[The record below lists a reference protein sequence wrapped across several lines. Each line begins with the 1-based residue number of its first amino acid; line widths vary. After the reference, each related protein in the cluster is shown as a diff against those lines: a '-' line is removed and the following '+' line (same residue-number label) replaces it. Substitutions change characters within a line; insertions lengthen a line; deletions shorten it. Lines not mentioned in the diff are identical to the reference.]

1 MKMMAIDYDCPYTGF
16 KKKCSK
22 IREHCP
28 KWVHLMGTDPNT
40 GQLVDEFDCA
50 DRWVPLLL
58 VESAQKTNQVG
69 AAVES
74 FRNEMC
80 KQNNEFGTL
89 FAQNVNR
96 IETQTL
102 ASKTA
107 LGVVFS
113 SDDESVHLK
122 PK

>member
-1 MKMMAIDYDCPYTGF
+1 
-16 KKKCSK
+16 
-22 IREHCP
+22 
-28 KWVHLMGTDPNT
+28 MGTNPNT

>member
-1 MKMMAIDYDCPYTGF
+1 MAIDYDCPYTGF

-28 KWVHLMGTDPNT
+28 KWVHLMGTNPNT

-58 VESAQKTNQVG
+58 VEGAQKTNQVG

-80 KQNNEFGTL
+80 KQNNGFGFDAL
-89 FAQNVNR
+89 ISHNVKR
-96 IETQTL
+96 IETRDFNTVTGKI
-102 ASKTA
+102 AHPK
-107 LGVVFS
+107 
-113 SDDESVHLK
+113 LK
-122 PK
+122 